1 MILKQMQNPNNNSN
15 NGDPTDVEPSKLRGK
30 SAINILHKSILK
42 EDEKRVNVKISN
54 IYGVELDEAKEIH
67 TNYHLQRIFSLLL
80 ERAKKQG
87 MTESLF
93 VDKVRDL
100 DVQEFAYQVSMGELI
115 EMAAIDLLYKQLCEI
130 QNNMI
135 SNNVIREDRYINFY
149 S

>member
-1 MILKQMQNPNNNSN
+1 MQNPNNNSN

-42 EDEKRVNVKISN
+42 EDEKRVNGKISN

-135 SNNVIREDRYINFY
+135 SDNIIREDRYINFY

>member
-42 EDEKRVNVKISN
+42 EDEKRVNGKISN

-135 SNNVIREDRYINFY
+135 SN
-149 S
+149 

>member
-1 MILKQMQNPNNNSN
+1 MQNPNNNSN

-42 EDEKRVNVKISN
+42 EDEKRVNGKISN

-130 QNNMI
+130 QDNII

>member
-1 MILKQMQNPNNNSN
+1 MQNPNNNSN

-42 EDEKRVNVKISN
+42 EDEKRVNGKISN

-100 DVQEFAYQVSMGELI
+100 DVQEFAYQVSMGELV

-135 SNNVIREDRYINFY
+135 SDNVIREDRYINFY

>member
-1 MILKQMQNPNNNSN
+1 MQNPDNNSN

-54 IYGVELDEAKEIH
+54 IYGVDLDEAKEIH

>member
-1 MILKQMQNPNNNSN
+1 
-15 NGDPTDVEPSKLRGK
+15 
-30 SAINILHKSILK
+30 
-42 EDEKRVNVKISN
+42 
-54 IYGVELDEAKEIH
+54 
-67 TNYHLQRIFSLLL
+67 
-80 ERAKKQG
+80 

-93 VDKVRDL
+93 VDIVRDL

-130 QNNMI
+130 QNTI

>member
-1 MILKQMQNPNNNSN
+1 MQNPNNNSN

-54 IYGVELDEAKEIH
+54 IYGVDLDEAKEIH
-67 TNYHLQRIFSLLL
+67 TNYHLQKIFSLLL

-130 QNNMI
+130 QDNII

>member
-1 MILKQMQNPNNNSN
+1 MQNPDNNSN

-42 EDEKRVNVKISN
+42 EDEKRVNGKISN

>member
-1 MILKQMQNPNNNSN
+1 MQNPDNNSN

-93 VDKVRDL
+93 VDKVSDL

-130 QNNMI
+130 QDNII

>member
-1 MILKQMQNPNNNSN
+1 MQNPNNNSN

-54 IYGVELDEAKEIH
+54 IYGVDLDEAKEIH
-67 TNYHLQRIFSLLL
+67 TNYHLQKIFSLLL

>member
-1 MILKQMQNPNNNSN
+1 MQNPNNNSN
-15 NGDPTDVEPSKLRGK
+15 KGDPTDVEPSKLRGK

-42 EDEKRVNVKISN
+42 EDEKRVNGKISN

>member
-1 MILKQMQNPNNNSN
+1 MQNPNNNSN

-54 IYGVELDEAKEIH
+54 IYGVDLDEAKEIH

-87 MTESLF
+87 MTESMF

-100 DVQEFAYQVSMGELI
+100 DVQEFAYQISMGELI

>member
-1 MILKQMQNPNNNSN
+1 MQNPNNNSN

-54 IYGVELDEAKEIH
+54 IYGVDLDEAKEIH

-115 EMAAIDLLYKQLCEI
+115 EMVAIDLLYKQLCEI
-130 QNNMI
+130 QDNII

>member
-1 MILKQMQNPNNNSN
+1 MQNPDNNSN

-42 EDEKRVNVKISN
+42 EDEKRVNGKISN

-93 VDKVRDL
+93 VDRVRDL

>member
-1 MILKQMQNPNNNSN
+1 M
-15 NGDPTDVEPSKLRGK
+15 
-30 SAINILHKSILK
+30 K

-54 IYGVELDEAKEIH
+54 IYGVELDE
-67 TNYHLQRIFSLLL
+67 QRKFIQIIICREYSLLL

-115 EMAAIDLLYKQLCEI
+115 EM
-130 QNNMI
+130 
-135 SNNVIREDRYINFY
+135 V
-149 S
+149 

>member
-1 MILKQMQNPNNNSN
+1 MQNPDNNSN

-42 EDEKRVNVKISN
+42 EDEKRVNGKISN

-93 VDKVRDL
+93 VDKVSDL

-130 QNNMI
+130 QDNII

>member
-1 MILKQMQNPNNNSN
+1 MQNPNNNSN

-42 EDEKRVNVKISN
+42 EDEKRVNGKISN

-135 SNNVIREDRYINFY
+135 SDNVIREDRYINFY

>member
-1 MILKQMQNPNNNSN
+1 MQNPNNNSN
-15 NGDPTDVEPSKLRGK
+15 NGDPTDVESSKLRGK

-54 IYGVELDEAKEIH
+54 IYGVDLDEAKEIH

-115 EMAAIDLLYKQLCEI
+115 EMAAINLLYKQLCEI

>member
-1 MILKQMQNPNNNSN
+1 MQNPDNSSN

-54 IYGVELDEAKEIH
+54 IYGVDLDEAKEIH

-93 VDKVRDL
+93 VDKVSDL

-130 QNNMI
+130 QDNII

>member
-1 MILKQMQNPNNNSN
+1 MQNPNNNSN

-42 EDEKRVNVKISN
+42 EDEKRVNGKISN

-135 SNNVIREDRYINFY
+135 SNNIIREDRYINFY

>member
-1 MILKQMQNPNNNSN
+1 MQNPNNNSN
-15 NGDPTDVEPSKLRGK
+15 NGDPTDVESSKLRGK

-54 IYGVELDEAKEIH
+54 IYGVDLDEAKEIH
-67 TNYHLQRIFSLLL
+67 ANYHLQRIFSLLL

-100 DVQEFAYQVSMGELI
+100 DVQEFACQVSMGELI

-130 QNNMI
+130 QDNMI

>member
-1 MILKQMQNPNNNSN
+1 MQNPDNNSN

-42 EDEKRVNVKISN
+42 EDEKRVNGKISN

-130 QNNMI
+130 QDNII

>member
-1 MILKQMQNPNNNSN
+1 MQNPDNNSN

-42 EDEKRVNVKISN
+42 EDEKRVNGKISN

-115 EMAAIDLLYKQLCEI
+115 EMAAIDLLYKQLCII
-130 QNNMI
+130 QNNRVS
-135 SNNVIREDRYINFY
+135 SNGIREDRYMSFY